1 MRAASPAAAGDVDA
15 AAIIAR
21 ALRDPAGSPPESP
34 GADAAALVAAAV
46 HHRVLMLLGWTLRA
60 AGTLEDWPAEFIDAF
75 QRAERDAVTVDC
87 LRHADL
93 VTMLA
98 ELSAAGARVVLFK
111 GAALAYSHYPA
122 PHLRVRADTDL
133 LVMASEMSALE
144 DVLGRLGYARQAET
158 SGQLVSYQS
167 HYYKIGRYG
176 IAHALDVHSKI
187 SNLQVLANRFTCE
200 ELWQHRIPL
209 AALGSAAVTVTDVH
223 ALLLALVHRAGHHP
237 GSRNLLWIYDLH
249 VLASRLSP
257 EEIVQV
263 QEVAVARGLG
273 HIAADGLALAR
284 AWFGTASV
292 DPIIDALHARAPHR
306 DDAIVIQGPWT
317 QAGVLR
323 LDLDAL
329 PTWRARCRLM
339 REHLLPSP
347 GYMRTRYGVRSNVL
361 LPALYIWRVLVGM
374 PKWFRRHKADD

>member
-1 MRAASPAAAGDVDA
+1 MRAVSPATAGDVDA

-21 ALRDPAGSPPESP
+21 ALRDPAGSPPESA
-34 GADAAALVAAAV
+34 GAHAAALLTAAA

-60 AGTLEDWPAEFIDAF
+60 AGTLEDWPAEVIDAF
-75 QRAERDAVTVDC
+75 HRAERDAITVDC
-87 LRHADL
+87 LRHAEL

-111 GAALAYSHYPA
+111 GAALAYTHYPA

-144 DVLGRLGYARQAET
+144 DVLVRLGYARQAET

-167 HYYKIGRYG
+167 HYCKIGRYG

-187 SNLQVLANRFTCE
+187 SNLQMLANRFTCE

-249 VLASRLSP
+249 MLTSRLSP